1 MPLEFDTPFASIESA
16 HEFLGLLADAA
27 ADARQTTENDLEA
40 TSDEVSRRRDALRV
54 VLYKVQK
61 LEQHLA
67 SSRRLLNDLRT
78 LRRLLF
84 EERSD
89 GSKAADVRHKPAI

>member
-1 MPLEFDTPFASIESA
+1 MVLEFDTPFASIESA
-16 HEFLGLLADAA
+16 HEFMGLLAEAA
-27 ADARQTTENDLEA
+27 ADARQTTENDLAA

-84 EERSD
+84 EERTESTN
-89 GSKAADVRHKPAI
+89 AAEVRHKPAI